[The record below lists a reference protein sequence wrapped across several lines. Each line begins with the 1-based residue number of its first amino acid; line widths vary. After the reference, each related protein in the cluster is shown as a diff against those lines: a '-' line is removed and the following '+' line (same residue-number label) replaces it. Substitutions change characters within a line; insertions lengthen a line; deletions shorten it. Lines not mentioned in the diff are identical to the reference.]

1 MNKYVIAITGKGG
14 TGKTA
19 LTTLMTKVLRKKK
32 GKLLVIDADPAMGL
46 ANVLG
51 IEAPRSLEDVRL
63 DIIKVGGRGIE
74 EEKQDLILSL
84 DYKIMELLIESSG
97 FTALVMGQPIT
108 AGCFC
113 PANTLL
119 RNSLKPL
126 TKAFDIILIDC
137 EAGLEQINRKVIK
150 TINIL
155 LILSDASVRGLQT
168 ATAIKE
174 MALKFTHASEIYL
187 ILNKITDPSIIEMM
201 QTKTPL
207 KIIGSIPFDPQI
219 AEFDLNGRTL
229 LELPDDSPSVKAV
242 TSLLNQLHIING
254 EESSL

>member
-1 MNKYVIAITGKGG
+1 MNKWIIAITGKGG

-19 LTTLMTKVLRKKK
+19 LTTLITKVLRNRK

-63 DIIKVGGRGIE
+63 EIIKVGGRGIE

-84 DYKIMELLIESSG
+84 DYKIMELLVEKPGYTS
-97 FTALVMGQPIT
+97 LVMGQPIT

-119 RNSLKPL
+119 RNALKPL
-126 TKAFDIILIDC
+126 TKAFDVLVIDC

-150 TINIL
+150 TINLL
-155 LILSDASVRGLQT
+155 LIISDASVRGLQT
-168 ATAIKE
+168 AAAIKE
-174 MALKFTHASEIYL
+174 MALKFTHASKICL
-187 ILNKITDPSIIEMM
+187 ILNKITDPSIIDKMRE
-201 QTKTPL
+201 KTDL
-207 KIIGSIPFDPQI
+207 EIIGTIPFDPQI
-219 AEFDLNGRTL
+219 ADFDLNGQSL
-229 LELPDDSPSVKAV
+229 LELPDDSLSVKAV
-242 TSLLNQLHIING
+242 TSLLEDLGIIND
-254 EESSL
+254 E